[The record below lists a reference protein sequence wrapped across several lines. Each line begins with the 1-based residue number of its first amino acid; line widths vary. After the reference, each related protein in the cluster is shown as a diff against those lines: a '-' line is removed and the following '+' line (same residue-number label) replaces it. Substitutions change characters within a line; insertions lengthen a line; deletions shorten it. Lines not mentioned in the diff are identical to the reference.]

1 VKLLSSS
8 MKLRNRNLADM
19 PNRKM
24 IGVAR
29 IVQLSH
35 QQDFLAVLQGLDQA
49 VEGRRSTLSL
59 YREID
64 KSCGR
69 RIVSHRSREKGIE
82 RTGC

>member
-1 VKLLSSS
+1 

-35 QQDFLAVLQGLDQA
+35 RQDFLAVLQGLD
-49 VEGRRSTLSL
+49 
-59 YREID
+59 
-64 KSCGR
+64 
-69 RIVSHRSREKGIE
+69 
-82 RTGC
+82 